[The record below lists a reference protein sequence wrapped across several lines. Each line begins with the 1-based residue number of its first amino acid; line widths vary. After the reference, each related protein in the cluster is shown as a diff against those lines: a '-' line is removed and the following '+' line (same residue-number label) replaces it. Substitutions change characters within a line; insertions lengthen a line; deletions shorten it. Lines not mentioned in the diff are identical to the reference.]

1 MSPVVL
7 RRIAMAL
14 VVVLVAWGAFA
25 LFGSAHRD
33 EAGHLVLARVAPT
46 EVSGINFRKGTDTLV
61 FRRDGAHWWV
71 NGLQASD
78 KSVATFLKAE
88 SDTTLQSEIVAQ
100 NRASH
105 ARMGVD
111 SVTGR
116 RLTIEV
122 AGKPAVDLWLGNR
135 GPDFEGFYVR
145 PVGSDVVY
153 LLRGFFVDLTA
164 QNLSDWRMKEFVTL
178 SADTIGQVEVTRGK
192 QHWALTRS
200 PQGWVVGGE
209 AADSVRVARFLAQ
222 FAGLRA
228 EGFPDSTEMDS
239 ISFARPARLLKLTS
253 RDGRPLVSLV
263 FDSSRAGAFWVRE
276 AAGGPIYRVDPRVVD
291 QATPEESTLRK

>member
-1 MSPVVL
+1 MSPTVL
-7 RRIAMAL
+7 KRIAIAL
-14 VVVLVAWGAFA
+14 VVVLAAWGSFA

-46 EVSGINFRKGTDTLV
+46 EVSGINFRKGRDTLV
-61 FRRDGAHWWV
+61 FSRDGAHWWV
-71 NGLQASD
+71 NGLRASD

-88 SDTTLQSEIVAQ
+88 TDTTLRSEIVAQ

-153 LLRGFFVDLTA
+153 LLRGFFADLTA
-164 QNLSDWRMKEFVTL
+164 QSLDDWRMKEFVTL
-178 SADTIGQVEVTRGK
+178 PADTIGQVDVTRGK
-192 QHWALTRS
+192 VHWALARS
-200 PQGWVVGGE
+200 PQGWVVGGKV
-209 AADSVRVARFLAQ
+209 ADSVRVARFLAQ

-239 ISFARPARLLKLTS
+239 ISFARPARLLKLSS

-276 AAGGPIYRVDPRVVD
+276 AAGGPIYRVDPRVAD